1 MVFSLLRFRVQ
12 FLVGENKIPKIPKAA
27 QHVQNNNNHQ
37 FRIRGF
43 PGSIV
48 VKNLPVNAGD
58 ARGMSSITKLGRPL
72 EKEMATHS
80 SILTRRISWTEELG
94 EL

>member
-1 MVFSLLRFRVQ
+1 MLSLLRSRVQ
-12 FLVGENKIPKIPKAA
+12 SLVGENKTPQILKAA
-27 QHVQNNNNHQ
+27 QHVHNNNNNQ

-43 PGSIV
+43 PGSTV
-48 VKNLPVNAGD
+48 VKNPPANVGD

-80 SILTRRISWTEELG
+80 SILTRRISRTEELG